1 VVVAG
6 LMFLSALQISRLYSK
21 LYSGDHNLNNLANC
35 KKKCEDMNYS
45 KEQQKWTSDNCD
57 KFCESERSKQMTK
70 DSVNL
75 MEPVK
80 YSAAV

>member
-6 LMFLSALQISRLYSK
+6 LMFLSALQISGLYSK
-21 LYSGDHNLNNLANC
+21 LYSGDLKNDNNFQTCVTSCENSKNLVRE
-35 KKKCEDMNYS
+35 KWSDKKCE
-45 KEQQKWTSDNCD
+45 E
-57 KFCESERSKQMTK
+57 FCKSERSKQMTK